1 MMDRRSFV
9 KFVAALAAGVSAL
22 PAQLEAYEKYYEIN
36 TPQTSRRLLMVD
48 EVWLSGLATH
58 SIPCRL
64 NIYRDEECVLPLGL
78 NLFGGVVRWVAAAD
92 MKIMAIRGELEW
104 DIETTPPEESAVLS
118 PRYLFNGHISYIDD
132 EGVRRS
138 QMLTTLR
145 GSV

>member
-22 PAQLEAYEKYYEIN
+22 PAQVEAYEKYYEIN
-36 TPQTSRRLLMVD
+36 TPRTTARLLMVD
-48 EVWLSGLATH
+48 EIWLSGLATR
-58 SIPCRL
+58 SIPTTF
-64 NIYRDEECVLPLGL
+64 NIHRGDQHLLALGL
-78 NLFGGVVRWVAAAD
+78 NLFGGVVCWKALPDA
-92 MKIMAIRGELEW
+92 KIMAARGGLTW
-104 DIETTPPEESAVLS
+104 DIETPNDEGN